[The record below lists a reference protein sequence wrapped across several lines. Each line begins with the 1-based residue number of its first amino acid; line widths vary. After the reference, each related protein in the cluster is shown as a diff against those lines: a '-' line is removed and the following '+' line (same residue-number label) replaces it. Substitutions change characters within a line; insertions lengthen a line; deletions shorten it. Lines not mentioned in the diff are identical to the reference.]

1 MTEQI
6 SDDQARD
13 VMAMYQNDPVAFL
26 RDILGV
32 EPWSKQEEIIKSVRD
47 NANTCVASG
56 HGVGKTFIS
65 ACTALWFLCTHYGSR
80 VITTAPTN
88 RQVESILWAEIW
100 SLYKNAKVPL
110 GGRLLKT
117 SLNLEE
123 KWFALG
129 LSTDDPD
136 RFQGHHAEHLLLIM
150 DEAPGVDPKIYE
162 AAQGILTQTHS
173 KCLLIGNPTSPSGP
187 FFNYFNNKLWN
198 SFHISCYDS
207 PAIREPEKFP
217 ALTTMKWIEE
227 RKEEWGEFSPMF
239 ISRVKGEFPMEGED
253 TLIPL
258 NWCER
263 AVARWHKNKDAKRVT
278 EHVYLG
284 LDVARY
290 GTNKTVLTSYTP
302 PRVTLIKAIQNK
314 STTAAANLV
323 ISEAVS
329 AGAKFQQVT
338 IDDTGIGG
346 GATDRLRDINY
357 PVIAIN
363 FSQKPSD
370 PFHFRLIRD
379 EMYWHLRELFRSDE
393 IEIPPNEALIAQLSA
408 IKYKINARNG
418 RIEIETKDEMKKRG
432 LPSPDEMD
440 SLAIAVHGARR
451 SRGSS
456 AYRGKI
462 RTGRYK
468 PADIVYY

>member
-1 MTEQI
+1 MDQI
-6 SDDQARD
+6 NDTQARD
-13 VMAMYQNDPVAFL
+13 IMESYQKDPVSFL
-26 RDILGV
+26 REILGV
-32 EPWSKQEEIIKSVRD
+32 EPWEKQERIIESVRD

-65 ACTALWFLCTHYGSR
+65 ACATLWFLCTHYGAR

-100 SLYKNAKVPL
+100 NLYKNSKVPL

-136 RFQGHHAEHLLLIM
+136 RFQGHHAEHVLLVM

-173 KCLLIGNPTSPSGP
+173 KCLLIGNPTCSSGP
-187 FFNYFNNKLWN
+187 FFEYFRNKLWN

-207 PAIREPEKFP
+207 PAISDPEKYP

-227 RKEEWGEFSPMF
+227 RKEEWGEHSPMF
-239 ISRVKGEFPMEGED
+239 VARVLGEFPVEGED

-263 AVARWHKNKDAKRVT
+263 AVQRWHKNEKIKRLT
-278 EHVYLG
+278 DHVYLG

-290 GTNKTVLTSYTP
+290 GTNKTVLTRFVD
-302 PRVTLIKAIQNK
+302 PRVEVIKSIQNR
-314 STTAAANLV
+314 STTEAVNLV
-323 ISEAVS
+323 IQEAVS

-338 IDDTGIGG
+338 VDDTGVGG
-346 GATDRLRDINY
+346 GAVDRLRDLSY
-357 PVIAIN
+357 PVIAVN

-370 PFHFRLIRD
+370 PFHFKYIRD
-379 EMYWHLRELFRSDE
+379 EMYWHLRELFRSNE
-393 IEIPPNEALIAQLSA
+393 IEIPPNDLLISQLSA
-408 IKYKINARNG
+408 IKYKINPRSG
-418 RIEIETKDEMKKRG
+418 RIEIESKDEMKKRG

-440 SLAIAVHGARR
+440 SLVIAVHGARR
-451 SRGSS
+451 QRGSRS
-456 AYRGKI
+456 YRGRVK
-462 RTGRYK
+462 TGRFQ
-468 PADIVYY
+468 PADVVYY